1 MEIILYIL
9 LGMIA
14 VAVCVYLFHLL
25 RLIITVLAWLLAAYL
40 CFWGDNVL
48 GGCLVLGIWYVF
60 HCIMEGV
67 VRVFGEPQD
76 NALKEN
82 KETGESFFSSA
93 KPASPRRRK
102 QASSSV
108 NWNFILMCLIPLFWP
123 VLIFKTFF
131 GGKQAGELNEYDYE
145 QHLKC
150 NKK

>member
-82 KETGESFFSSA
+82 KETGESFFHRLSLLLHVEGN
-93 KPASPRRRK
+93 RLL
-102 QASSSV
+102 QALIG
-108 NWNFILMCLIPLFWP
+108 ILF
-123 VLIFKTFF
+123 
-131 GGKQAGELNEYDYE
+131 
-145 QHLKC
+145 
-150 NKK
+150 